1 MTLSDRQLARETEA
15 DMARQER
22 SAARKAERKEVYERA
37 EDIAPKGV
45 GKEGKMAE
53 KRAQNEV
60 NREMRDKDVEG
71 LEVDEGTLMG
81 DDNPFQA
88 A

>member
-1 MTLSDRQLARETEA
+1 
-15 DMARQER
+15 MARQER